1 MKVSELIEFLQ
12 RQPQEIEVVYQCFS
26 EQRLLEQDLI
36 TIGKFCLPR
45 PDGWV
50 HDNRP
55 DKPSQEYLC
64 FPGN

>member
-1 MKVSELIEFLQ
+1 MKVSELIDFLQ
-12 RQPQEIEVVYQCFS
+12 KQPQEIEVVYECYS

-36 TIGKFCLPR
+36 TIAKFCLPR

-50 HDNRP
+50 HDNRH